1 MCCTSVALGSRATHT
16 VGPHPMGMA
25 LPGPSIPVPEL
36 GRIFSPQGSLP
47 KGEGAVGTGPTVAP
61 HYCSEQQP
69 PEWRGDGVGLC

>member
-1 MCCTSVALGSRATHT
+1 
-16 VGPHPMGMA
+16 MGMA
-25 LPGPSIPVPEL
+25 LPGLSIPVPEL

-47 KGEGAVGTGPTVAP
+47 KRSRHPLALEEAAVGTGPTVSP